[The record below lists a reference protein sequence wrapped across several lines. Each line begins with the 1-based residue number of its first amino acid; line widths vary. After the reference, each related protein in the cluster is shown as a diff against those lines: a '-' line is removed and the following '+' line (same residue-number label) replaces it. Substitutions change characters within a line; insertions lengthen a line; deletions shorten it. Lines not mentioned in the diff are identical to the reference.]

1 MHRVRSVPLGW
12 AATVMVAALFVAAC
26 GGDDGS
32 DASSGD
38 DSGSDAA
45 SNDDA
50 GSGESAGSIDA
61 APPSGQA
68 TASVDGLDLTF
79 ELPGGLDC
87 SISDESI
94 TYSYRIG
101 DNEVTLGAGVNNV
114 DGGWMGS
121 IALNVANPDGEDGPI
136 AYYPE
141 PGEQGV
147 MDASLFVIDGDSAM
161 YQGPM
166 LKQPANDGSQPP
178 PVEVGTGT
186 VIATC

>member
-1 MHRVRSVPLGW
+1 M
-12 AATVMVAALFVAAC
+12 
-26 GGDDGS
+26 
-32 DASSGD
+32 
-38 DSGSDAA
+38 
-45 SNDDA
+45 
-50 GSGESAGSIDA
+50 
-61 APPSGQA
+61 
-68 TASVDGLDLTF
+68 ASVDGLDLTF
-79 ELPGGLDC
+79 ELPGALEC

-101 DNEVTLGAGVNNV
+101 DNEVTLGGGVNHV
-114 DGGWMGS
+114 DDGWMGS

-141 PGEQGV
+141 PGDQGV
-147 MDASLFVIDGDSAM
+147 MDESLFVVDGDSAM

-186 VIATC
+186 IIATC